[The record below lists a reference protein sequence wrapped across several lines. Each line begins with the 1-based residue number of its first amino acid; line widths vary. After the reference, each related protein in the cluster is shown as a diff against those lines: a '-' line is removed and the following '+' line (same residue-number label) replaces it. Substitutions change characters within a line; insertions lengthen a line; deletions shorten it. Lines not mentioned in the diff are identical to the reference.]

1 MKINWK
7 TVGTIIGTIAGAM
20 FGGILS
26 YLLYDHCDL
35 SDEVN
40 ILRNATMGTFEEC
53 DKNFDAISDTFKRHG
68 FEEWVDDE
76 VSENEVE

>member
-7 TVGTIIGTIAGAM
+7 TVGTVIGTIAGAM
-20 FGGILS
+20 FGGVVS
-26 YLLYDHCDL
+26 YAIYDHVDL
-35 SDEVN
+35 YDEVN
-40 ILRNATMGTFEEC
+40 HLKHATRATFEEC

-76 VSENEVE
+76 VSESEDE